1 VNQQPPKPITPA
13 AQPLAD
19 KLSAASVPVAGSP
32 NPLSSTTENASESVV
47 PTPSASGVPASGKI
61 FDWAVLR
68 RLFGFIGPYQGR
80 FYLLVGIIMLSACLA
95 PVTPLLIRYTIDDV
109 IASGKGDQLLTMLM
123 IMIGVLVVQ
132 ALVQFLNTYLSGW
145 LGQYVIRDVRVQLYR
160 KILQLRLKFFDNTPI
175 GRLVTRA
182 ISDIETLADVFSQ
195 GMAAI
200 AGDIL
205 QLVLVIAV
213 MVYTDWRLALISLS
227 TIPVMLISTYVFKEK
242 IKVSFNEVRTAVANL
257 NSFVQ
262 EHITGMNIV
271 QIFGSEK
278 IEAEKFR
285 DINKDHRDANIRSIW
300 YYSIYFPVADIISAV
315 AVGMVVWYGA
325 RQVLLTDVS
334 FGTITAFI
342 MFINLF
348 FRPIRQLADRFNTLQ
363 MGIVSTDRIIKLL
376 DSNEFTVNDGT
387 LVPKTLRGDVNF
399 DNVWFA
405 YNDEDWV
412 LRDIS
417 FRVNAGETVAFV
429 GATGAGKSSI
439 INLLSRFYDI
449 NKGEITI
456 DGIDVHQYELGEL
469 RRNIGVVL
477 QDVFLFS
484 DTIANNIT
492 LGDERISREK
502 MVEAA
507 KLVGVHDFIERLP
520 GGYDYNVQE
529 RGATLSVGQRQLI
542 SFVRAMVQDPKIIV
556 LDEATSSVDTE
567 TEEMIQDAIDKLMNG
582 RTAIVIAHR
591 LSTIQKADNI
601 IVVDKG
607 RIVEQGTHD
616 ELLQQAGAYA
626 NLYQMQY
633 KEMA

>member
-1 VNQQPPKPITPA
+1 MSQETKNTES
-13 AQPLAD
+13 
-19 KLSAASVPVAGSP
+19 SAGR
-32 NPLSSTTENASESVV
+32 
-47 PTPSASGVPASGKI
+47 I
-61 FDWAVLR
+61 FDWDILR
-68 RLFGFIGPYQGR
+68 RLYSFVKPYQGR
-80 FYLLVGIIMLSACLA
+80 FYLLIGVILLSACLA
-95 PVTPLLIRYTIDDV
+95 PLTPLLIRYTIDNV
-109 IASGKGDQLLTMLM
+109 IAAADYQRLTFML
-123 IMIGVLVVQ
+123 IVMIGVLVVQ
-132 ALVQFLNTYLSGW
+132 AIIQFSNTYLSGW
-145 LGQYVIRDVRVQLYR
+145 LGQYIIRDIRVQLYR

-175 GRLVTRA
+175 GRLVTRS
-182 ISDIETLADVFSQ
+182 ISDVETLADVFSE

-205 QLVLVIAV
+205 QLVLIIGV
-213 MVYTDWRLALISLS
+213 MFYTDWRLAAISLS
-227 TIPVMLISTYVFKEK
+227 TIPLMLFSTYVFKEK
-242 IKVSFNEVRTAVANL
+242 IKKSFNEVRTAVANL

-285 DINKDHRDANIRSIW
+285 VINAEHRDANIRSIW
-300 YYSIYFPVADIISAV
+300 YYSVYYPVADIISAV
-315 AVGMVVWYGA
+315 AVGLVVWYGA
-325 RQVLLTDVS
+325 KQIISDDIT
-334 FGTITAFI
+334 FGTVTAFV

-348 FRPIRQLADRFNTLQ
+348 FRPIRMLADRFNTLQ

-376 DSNEFTVNDGT
+376 DSDEFTVNNGT
-387 LVPKTLRGDVNF
+387 YAPSIIKGDVAF

-405 YNDEDWV
+405 YNNEDWV

-417 FRVNAGETVAFV
+417 FRVKAGETIAFV

-449 NKGEITI
+449 NKGEIKV
-456 DGIDVHQYELGEL
+456 DGVDVHDYELGHL

-484 DTIANNIT
+484 DTIENNIT
-492 LGDERISREK
+492 LGDKKISHEK
-502 MVEAA
+502 MIEAA

-520 GGYDYNVQE
+520 GGYQYNVME
-529 RGATLSVGQRQLI
+529 RGSTLSVGQRQLI

-567 TEEMIQDAIDKLMNG
+567 TEEMIQNAIGKLMKG

-591 LSTIQKADNI
+591 LSTIQKANKI

-607 RIVEQGTHD
+607 HIVEQGNHE
-616 ELLQQAGAYA
+616 ELLQHEGFYA
-626 NLYQMQY
+626 NLYRMQY
-633 KEMA
+633 KEVV

>member
-1 VNQQPPKPITPA
+1 MSNEQ
-13 AQPLAD
+13 
-19 KLSAASVPVAGSP
+19 SP
-32 NPLSSTTENASESVV
+32 
-47 PTPSASGVPASGKI
+47 SGRI
-61 FDWAVLR
+61 FDWAILR
-68 RLFGFIGPYQGR
+68 RLYAFVKPYQVR
-80 FYLLVGIIMLSACLA
+80 FYLLIGIILLSASLA
-95 PVTPLLIRYTIDDV
+95 PLLPLLIRHTIDNV
-109 IASGKGDQLLTMLM
+109 IAIGDYQKLTLMLV

-132 ALVQFLNTYLSGW
+132 AIVQFFNTYLSGW
-145 LGQYVIRDVRVQLYR
+145 LGQYVIRDIRTQLYN
-160 KILQLRLKFFDNTPI
+160 KILHLRLKFFDNTPI

-182 ISDIETLADVFSQ
+182 ISDVETLADVFSE

-205 QLVLVIAV
+205 QLILIIGV
-213 MVYTDWRLALISLS
+213 MFYTDWRLAAISLS
-227 TIPVMLISTYVFKEK
+227 TIPLMLFSTYVFKEK
-242 IKVSFNEVRTAVANL
+242 IKKSFNEVRTAVANL

-285 DINKDHRDANIRSIW
+285 VINGEHRAANIRSIL
-300 YYSIYFPVADIISAV
+300 YYSIYYPVADIISAV
-315 AVGMVVWYGA
+315 AIGMVVWYGST
-325 RQVLLTDVS
+325 QIINSDVT
-334 FGTITAFI
+334 FGTVTAFVI
-342 MFINLF
+342 FINLF
-348 FRPIRQLADRFNTLQ
+348 FRPIRMLADRFNTLQ
-363 MGIVSTDRIIKLL
+363 MGIVSTDRILTLL
-376 DSNEFTVNDGT
+376 DSDEFTQNNGKHTPAT
-387 LVPKTLRGDVNF
+387 LQGDVAFN
-399 DNVWFA
+399 NVWFA
-405 YNDEDWV
+405 YNNEDWV

-417 FRVNAGETVAFV
+417 FRVKAGETVAFV

-449 NKGEITI
+449 NKGEII
-456 DGIDVHQYELGEL
+456 VDGIDVHDYELGYL

-484 DTIANNIT
+484 DTIENNIT
-492 LGDERISREK
+492 LGDKTISREK
-502 MVEAA
+502 IIEAA

-520 GGYDYNVQE
+520 GGYEYNVME
-529 RGATLSVGQRQLI
+529 RGSTLSVGQRQLI

-567 TEEMIQDAIDKLMNG
+567 TEEMIQDAIGKLMKG

-591 LSTIQKADNI
+591 LSTIQKANNI

-607 RIVEQGTHD
+607 LIAEQGTHE
-616 ELLQQAGAYA
+616 ELLQQEGFYA
-626 NLYQMQY
+626 NLYRMQY